1 MDPKLPRST
10 RLSPKPLTSTPRDHP
25 EGSQSQPRG
34 ASVQRCPQSGLKTVK
49 QLFRGTPLHAKT
61 SKVLRLPTKSSLAEL
76 AGHSYLCLPLPT
88 FAMFPTHQVLLRA
101 PFLHAPGARMTVVEL
116 TPSKY
121 LAGFLDLGS
130 IWEIWE
136 FRGVRHTPTCST
148 MLLETWETTL
158 GKH

>member
-10 RLSPKPLTSTPRDHP
+10 RLSPKPLKSTPRDHP

-49 QLFRGTPLHAKT
+49 QLFRGTPLHAKS

-76 AGHSYLCLPLPT
+76 AGHSYVYQLLLRLST
-88 FAMFPTHQVLLRA
+88 FATFPTQQVLLRA

-116 TPSKY
+116 TPSNKQTKIYTY
-121 LAGFLDLGS
+121 L
-130 IWEIWE
+130 
-136 FRGVRHTPTCST
+136 RCMTPTGP
-148 MLLETWETTL
+148 LEGNT
-158 GKH
+158 KDM

>member
-10 RLSPKPLTSTPRDHP
+10 RLSPKPLKSTPRDHP

-49 QLFRGTPLHAKT
+49 QLFRGTPLHAKN

-76 AGHSYLCLPLPT
+76 AGHRNLCLRLPT
-88 FAMFPTHQVLLRA
+88 FATFATFPTHQVLLRA

-116 TPSKY
+116 TPSNNV
-121 LAGFLDLGS
+121 LAGPPIGKTHIFENCFCETGQPNRLDISKPKLHS
-130 IWEIWE
+130 
-136 FRGVRHTPTCST
+136 
-148 MLLETWETTL
+148 
-158 GKH
+158 